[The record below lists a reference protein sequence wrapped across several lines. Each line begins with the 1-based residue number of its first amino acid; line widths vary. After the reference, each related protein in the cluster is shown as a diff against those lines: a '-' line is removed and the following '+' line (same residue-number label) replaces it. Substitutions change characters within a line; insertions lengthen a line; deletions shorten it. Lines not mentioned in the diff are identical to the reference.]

1 MKAKRKLFGTDGI
14 RAVANKFPLTPEMV
28 QRIGMAY
35 GVYLRSKYPQ
45 ERHTVVVGMDTRLS
59 SDMIKSALI
68 SGLTSA
74 GVDVIDAGIIPTPG
88 VSFLI
93 REGDFSGGVMVSA
106 SHNPYEYNGLKFFNR
121 EGRKFSEAEEGG
133 LEVVIF
139 NKFELPRAE
148 PSEIGRVFDGYNL
161 VEAYKKFLESA
172 SRYLAGLKVG
182 LDCANGATFQIAPE
196 VFNSLGAKVFV
207 FNAEPDGKNI
217 NDNCGALHPEFLAQK
232 VKELNLNCGFA
243 YDGDGDRVIAIDEKG
258 NVVDGDKI
266 IGLLA
271 AHYADR
277 SKEVVATVMSN
288 IGLEL
293 FLRKLGLNLH
303 RTGVGDRFVAEKME
317 EVGALVGGEQSGHI
331 ILKEFLPTGDGI
343 LTSVVV
349 ASLIKSLRKPLSE
362 IVSQIEL
369 YPQKLKNVR
378 VKEKPPLEKLEKLR
392 RAMEEAEKELSGRGR
407 LLVRYSG
414 TEPLLRIMVE
424 ADSDELIDKILEK
437 IERAVKEEGIA
448 L

>member
-1 MKAKRKLFGTDGI
+1 
-14 RAVANKFPLTPEMV
+14 
-28 QRIGMAY
+28 
-35 GVYLRSKYPQ
+35 
-45 ERHTVVVGMDTRLS
+45 
-59 SDMIKSALI
+59 MIKSALI

-74 GVDVIDAGIIPTPG
+74 GIDVIDAGVIPTPG

-133 LEVVIF
+133 LELVIF

-148 PSEIGRVFDGYNL
+148 PPEIGRVFDGYNL

-196 VFNSLGAKVFV
+196 VFSSLGAKVFV

-217 NDNCGALHPEFLAQK
+217 NEKCGALHPEFLAQK
-232 VKELNLNCGFA
+232 VKELNLNVGFA
-243 YDGDGDRVIAIDEKG
+243 YDGDGDRVIAVDEKG
-258 NVVDGDKI
+258 NIVDGDRI

-271 AHYADR
+271 AHHADR
-277 SKEVVATVMSN
+277 SKDVVATVMSN

-293 FLRKLGLNLH
+293 FLKKLGLNLH
-303 RTGVGDRFVAEKME
+303 RTKVGDRFVAEKME

-378 VKEKPPLEKLEKLR
+378 VKEKSPLEGLEKLQ
-392 RAMEEAEKELSGRGR
+392 RAIKEAEEELAGRGR
-407 LLVRYSG
+407 VLVRYSG

-424 ADSDELIDKILEK
+424 ADSEELIDRIIEK
-437 IERAVKEEGIA
+437 IEKAVREEGIA

>member
-1 MKAKRKLFGTDGI
+1 
-14 RAVANKFPLTPEMV
+14 MV

-35 GVYLRSKYPQ
+35 GVYLRSKYPD
-45 ERHTVVVGMDTRLS
+45 ERHTVAVGMDTRLS

-74 GVDVIDAGIIPTPG
+74 GVDIVDAGIIPTPG
-88 VSFLI
+88 VSFLV
-93 REGDFSGGVMVSA
+93 REGDFSGGVMISA

-133 LEVVIF
+133 LELVVF

-182 LDCANGATFQIAPE
+182 LDCANGATFQIAPD

-217 NDNCGALHPEFLAQK
+217 NENCGALHPQFLAQK
-232 VKELNLNCGFA
+232 VKELNLHVGFA
-243 YDGDGDRVIAIDEKG
+243 YDGDGDRVIAVDEKG

-277 SKEVVATVMSN
+277 SKDVVATVMSN
-288 IGLEL
+288 VGLEL
-293 FLRKLGLNLH
+293 FLNKLGLNLH
-303 RTGVGDRFVAEKME
+303 RTGVGDRLVAEKME

-331 ILKEFLPTGDGI
+331 ILKEFLPTGDGV
-343 LTSVVV
+343 LTSVVI

-378 VKEKPPLEKLEKLR
+378 VKEKPPLEKLEKLQD
-392 RAMEEAEKELSGRGR
+392 AIKEAERELSGRGR
-407 LLVRYSG
+407 ILVRYSG

-424 ADSDELIDKILEK
+424 ADSDEVIDRIIEK
-437 IERAVKEEGIA
+437 IERAVREEGIA